1 MVKTFQDADHDHSGA
16 LVGDEMKLEESK
28 RPLIDVNR
36 DGKISQ
42 RELVAYTAAV
52 FGQADLNGDE
62 KLSREEA
69 TADTVDSK
77 EDSRSENHDRS
88 SAALR
93 FRLDVAPRSAETVT
107 CSSDGHDHKY
117 CSADTRDGVVLVDQL
132 SRAGCWKGDTW
143 GYDRRGIW
151 VANGCRA
158 VFRVGGYGSDWANSM
173 HHNGSYTSSPD
184 WRNDQTSTAGGTT
197 SRTR

>member
-1 MVKTFQDADHDHSGA
+1 MRRDSWATMVAIAVVLCASPARGQEAPPADQPIHHTEAAPAAAEADPFAAIDHDSDGFIQWEEMRNLMVKTFQDADHDHSGA

-77 EDSRSENHDRS
+77 E
-88 SAALR
+88 
-93 FRLDVAPRSAETVT
+93 V
-107 CSSDGHDHKY
+107 K
-117 CSADTRDGVVLVDQL
+117 
-132 SRAGCWKGDTW
+132 K
-143 GYDRRGIW
+143 
-151 VANGCRA
+151 
-158 VFRVGGYGSDWANSM
+158 
-173 HHNGSYTSSPD
+173 
-184 WRNDQTSTAGGTT
+184 
-197 SRTR
+197 